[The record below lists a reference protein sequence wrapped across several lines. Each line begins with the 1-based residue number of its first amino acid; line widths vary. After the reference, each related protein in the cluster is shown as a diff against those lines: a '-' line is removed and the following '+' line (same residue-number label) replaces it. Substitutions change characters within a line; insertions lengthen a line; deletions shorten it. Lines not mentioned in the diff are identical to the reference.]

1 MQEVT
6 NNQLFDYMT
15 KIYGELTGVK
25 GEVTGIKEEVV
36 GIKEEVAGIK
46 EEMTSMKGDIT
57 SMKGDIVRMENKMDE
72 KFGAL
77 FDGYAAN
84 TQAIVGLTGQVGKL
98 QKIVSSHEVHLKVV
112 K

>member
-25 GEVTGIKEEVV
+25 GEVAGIKEEMT
-36 GIKEEVAGIK
+36 GIK

-84 TQAIVGLTGQVGKL
+84 TQAVVGLTGQFQKL
-98 QKIVSSHEVHLKVV
+98 EKTVSNHEVRLKVV